1 VVSGEV
7 WLDVMNKKSNKGV
20 ALQALMNKLDISS
33 EEIIVFGDF
42 MNDLEMLHLAK
53 YSFAMENAHPNV
65 KEVANFKAPS
75 NDEDGVIQVIKQY
88 LQQLKTV
95 NT

>member
-1 VVSGEV
+1 
-7 WLDVMNKKSNKGV
+7 
-20 ALQALMNKLDISS
+20 
-33 EEIIVFGDF
+33 
-42 MNDLEMLHLAK
+42 
-53 YSFAMENAHPNV
+53 MENAHQNV
-65 KEVANFKAPS
+65 KEIANFKAPS

>member
-1 VVSGEV
+1 
-7 WLDVMNKKSNKGV
+7 MNKKSNKGV
-20 ALQALMNKLDISS
+20 ALRALMNKLHISS

-42 MNDLEMLHLAK
+42 MNDYEMLNLAK
-53 YSFAMENAHPNV
+53 YSFAMENAHPSI
-65 KEVANFKAPS
+65 KAIANFSAPS
-75 NDEDGVIQVIKQY
+75 NDEDGVNQIIKQY